1 MATDNFGCT
10 YTHTITIEDVS
21 PDCNDNNPNTEDILD
36 SSTCLC
42 YHEIV
47 GIETANFLNIA
58 ITPNPARNYLNVSS
72 NTNGLLE
79 LYNITGLIVLQQELS
94 VGEQQIE
101 TNNLPDGI
109 YICQIKTNKQVLN
122 RQKVVL
128 LRQ

>member
-1 MATDNFGCT
+1 
-10 YTHTITIEDVS
+10 
-21 PDCNDNNPNTEDILD
+21 
-36 SSTCLC
+36 
-42 YHEIV
+42 
-47 GIETANFLNIA
+47 
-58 ITPNPARNYLNVSS
+58 
-72 NTNGLLE
+72 
-79 LYNITGLIVLQQELS
+79 VLQQELS